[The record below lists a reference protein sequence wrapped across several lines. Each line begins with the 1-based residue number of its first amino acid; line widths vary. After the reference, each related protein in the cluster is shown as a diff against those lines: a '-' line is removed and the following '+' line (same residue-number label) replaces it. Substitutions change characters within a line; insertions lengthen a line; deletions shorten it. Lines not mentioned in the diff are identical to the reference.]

1 MGKKFPN
8 WEDLGPW
15 ARLSCRVEF
24 AGLWSFSRLIPL
36 LSWRAVRGLA
46 WLLGGLVYQF
56 DQRGRAYAKANL
68 EMAFGGEKTPEEIRR
83 IGRDSYRQFARSMLE
98 LFWARNFTADNYPQR
113 MVMEGWDEA
122 RALNRQHRGGI
133 FVCLHY
139 GNFEWLSIAGSFERL
154 PGCIVTQRFRNP
166 LLGPIFDQLRA
177 ISGHRIVPQER
188 SMLVT
193 FKHLKAGGNIGVL
206 IDLQLDPRL
215 PSVPIKSFGRWCSV
229 TKLHAVLQKRT
240 GLPII
245 PIESVPMADGRY
257 RTIAHP
263 PLHFSPEATEQEIAQ
278 QCWDAFEGQ
287 VRRQPEGWLW
297 AYKHWRHLP
306 EGEDPARY
314 PFYAGRS
321 GDFDALLKAEFAP
334 GEAPAEDKA

>member
-1 MGKKFPN
+1 M
-8 WEDLGPW
+8 
-15 ARLSCRVEF
+15 
-24 AGLWSFSRLIPL
+24 
-36 LSWRAVRGLA
+36 RGLA

-56 DQRGRAYAKANL
+56 DQRGRAYAQANL
-68 EMAFGGEKTPEEIRR
+68 EMAFGGEKRPEEIRK

-98 LFWARNFTADNYPQR
+98 LFWARNFTAENYPQR

-122 RALNRQHRGGI
+122 RALNRQHHGGI

-177 ISGHRIVPQER
+177 MSGHRIVPQER

-193 FKHLKAGGNIGVL
+193 LKHLKAGGNIGVL

-240 GLPII
+240 GLPLFRSRACPWRTDATARSRTRLCTSGRRRPTRKSPSSAGMPLRHRCGVSPRGGSGPTSTGGIF
-245 PIESVPMADGRY
+245 PRGGRGALSVLCRPQRRLCRDAQSGVCPRRGPGR
-257 RTIAHP
+257 
-263 PLHFSPEATEQEIAQ
+263 
-278 QCWDAFEGQ
+278 G
-287 VRRQPEGWLW
+287 
-297 AYKHWRHLP
+297 
-306 EGEDPARY
+306 
-314 PFYAGRS
+314 
-321 GDFDALLKAEFAP
+321 
-334 GEAPAEDKA
+334 